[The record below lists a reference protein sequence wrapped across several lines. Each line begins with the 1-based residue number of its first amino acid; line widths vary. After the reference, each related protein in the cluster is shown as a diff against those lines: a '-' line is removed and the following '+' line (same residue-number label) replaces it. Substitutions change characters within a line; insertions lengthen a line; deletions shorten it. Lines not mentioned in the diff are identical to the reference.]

1 MKVKNL
7 FQCIFFVCIIGC
19 AAKSSEPPKKTG
31 PTHIGLSIE
40 NGQRQGMQY
49 FDSAKVEYNYRYYT
63 MTITNDTTLAI
74 RLEIGIPDTEIRSNT
89 SLRSKIFIL
98 PRHLTPKKQQM
109 DVNGISNELKHFLDC
124 EIGTPV
130 HLSKVIGPTE
140 KCVVTF
146 GVLTNIKFEDP
157 TTPYD
162 TKLITSTKNS
172 SGISFELQL
181 NDTLI
186 IPCGHFTYVDK

>member
-1 MKVKNL
+1 MKVKHL
-7 FQCIFFVCIIGC
+7 FQLIFFVCLIGC
-19 AAKSSEPPKKTG
+19 AGKSYERPKKSG
-31 PTHIGLSIE
+31 PTRIGLSIE

-63 MTITNDTTLAI
+63 MTITNDTSLATQI
-74 RLEIGIPDTEIRSNT
+74 EIGIPDSEISSSNRG
-89 SLRSKIFIL
+89 RSKIFIL

-109 DVNGISNELKHFLDC
+109 DVNGISKELKQFLDC
-124 EIGTPV
+124 EIGKPV

-146 GVLTNIKFEDP
+146 GVLTDIKFEDP
-157 TTPYD
+157 TTPFD
-162 TKLITSTKNS
+162 TKLLTSTKNP
-172 SGISFELQL
+172 SGFTFELQI

-186 IPCGHFTYVDK
+186 IPCGHFSYVEK